1 MLWTIHQTLINHR
14 IPRPWQTIYISPLN
28 IESTTLLDH
37 TALIPDSL
45 SLQEQTEP
53 KEMAPEGMARKDEL
67 HMFFWSCFSLFFS
80 VFSFFLHSGTL
91 CFLALGLVDIGFG
104 LAQLKDV
111 AKREMTRARASRSFI
126 CALSSKVY
134 HHHLP
139 TFLSTASN
147 QSIEQIYFGIL
158 HTVYSSGLALESFT
172 VHFVSSL
179 CWIDGTCSS
188 MHFRF
193 NGVSSNLQSYLYP
206 QHLRYAPQV
215 LCLYVHF
222 HRVFSRFVQ
231 GFFRVS
237 LYRCFFSF

>member
-1 MLWTIHQTLINHR
+1 MSLKKKCLKREIKILKQMKPYLNGFTISRGWLIEANHEMCKH
-14 IPRPWQTIYISPLN
+14 PSAPH
-28 IESTTLLDH
+28 STVT
-37 TALIPDSL
+37 
-45 SLQEQTEP
+45 
-53 KEMAPEGMARKDEL
+53 
-67 HMFFWSCFSLFFS
+67 LFFS

-237 LYRCFFSF
+237 LYRCFFPFKVYVKSRANPISG